1 MEQTPRGIPAP
12 IGSEPDAVPEYL
24 AKLVSFLDP
33 GPLSAY
39 DPAKA
44 ALGQRIVFLVIG
56 DDDPLESNAAP
67 ILGTVYLDRSRARLW
82 IPFTQLVNGVDTLSW
97 FRIGEDTDAAIAD
110 IAAGQLGMV
119 RTATASGAIL
129 KAGTATLGLTGIDAG
144 ANTNVWRASVPFPEP
159 FSVNTIPVVNVDNVS
174 ADTQP
179 NVVLGLLNVTATG
192 FQVLITRSDVPFQ
205 LNDQVTVNWTAV
217 GR

>member
-1 MEQTPRGIPAP
+1 MEQTPRGIPVP
-12 IGSEPDAVPEYL
+12 IGAEPDAVPEYL

-33 GPLSAY
+33 GPLSTY
-39 DPAKA
+39 DPSKG
-44 ALGQRIVFLVIG
+44 ALGQRIVFLILG
-56 DDDPLESNAAP
+56 DDDPLVSNVTP

-119 RTATASGAIL
+119 RTATVAGAIL

-144 ANTNVWRASVPFPEP
+144 SNTNVWRASVPFPEP
-159 FSVNTIPVVNVDNVS
+159 FSANTVPVVNVDNVS

-179 NVVLGLLNVTATG
+179 NVVLGLLNVTNSG
-192 FQVLITRSDVPFQ
+192 FQVLVTRSDVPFI
-205 LNDQVTVNWTAV
+205 LNDQVMVNWTAV
-217 GR
+217 GK